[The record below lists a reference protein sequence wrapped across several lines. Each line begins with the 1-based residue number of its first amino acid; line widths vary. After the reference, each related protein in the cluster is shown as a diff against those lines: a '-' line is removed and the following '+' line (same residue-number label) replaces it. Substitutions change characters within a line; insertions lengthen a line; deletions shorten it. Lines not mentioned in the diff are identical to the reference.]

1 MIQFSH
7 HVIDHGIVIVDLG
20 GRLDESSCQY
30 FFDCMQGI
38 IEDGHH
44 RIVVDASDL
53 GYVSSIGLGMLIRG
67 QSRIRT
73 RGGELHLASLQG
85 AVFDVLRV
93 THLDRLFDIHAT
105 VEDALIAMQGSTET
119 QS

>member
-1 MIQFSH
+1 MIQFAH
-7 HVIDHGIVIVDLG
+7 HIRQDGIVVIELG
-20 GRLDESSCQY
+20 GRLDESSCEY
-30 FFDCMQGI
+30 FFECMQTL
-38 IEDGHH
+38 IEEGHR

-73 RGGELHLASLQG
+73 RGGELHLAALQG

-93 THLDRLFDIHAT
+93 THLDRLFDIHTT
-105 VEDALIAMQGSTET
+105 VEEAVESMQGAAEA
-119 QS
+119 